1 MRVRQTPL
9 HLRRNRVLSQIVP
22 RGTHIT
28 VLYSA
33 EEISERI
40 HALAGEIAAAMGHN
54 PLVVPILKGSFI
66 FAADLLRALHEAGV
80 EPDMDFIGLSSYR
93 TGTQSLGE
101 VRLVRDTE
109 MEISGRDVL
118 IVDDILESGRTL
130 AFARNLMAARG
141 AHTIRTCVLLHKPGK
156 LAVDV
161 ADDFVGFECPDR
173 FVVGYGMDV
182 AHAYRQ
188 LPYIGFVEH

>member
-1 MRVRQTPL
+1 MSRLAPKGARI
-9 HLRRNRVLSQIVP
+9 S
-22 RGTHIT
+22 

-33 EEISERI
+33 EDIAVRVRE
-40 HALAGEIAAAMGHN
+40 LASDIVRSLGTE

-66 FAADLLRALHEAGV
+66 FAADLLRALHEAGA
-80 EPDMDFIGLSSYR
+80 EPDMDFITLSSYGK
-93 TGTQSLGE
+93 GTRSLGE
-101 VRLVRDTE
+101 VTIMRDTE
-109 MEISGRDVL
+109 AAIAGRDVL

-130 AFARNLMAARG
+130 AFAKDLLAARG
-141 AHTIRTCVLLHKPGK
+141 AQRVMTCVLLNKPGK

-161 ADDFVGFECPDR
+161 KADFTGFDCPDR

-188 LPYIGFVEH
+188 LPFVGYIDQ